1 MREQNM
7 AAGARLAPG
16 ETQARPRQIRDAC
29 QHARVALRQD
39 QPLLSPGPGNSDKA
53 APGQELPRRG
63 FVEAVA
69 IGVEQM
75 AGGDQSLTGGECD
88 QPIQAAAAA

>member
-1 MREQNM
+1 M
-7 AAGARLAPG
+7 AASARLAPG
-16 ETQARPRQIRDAC
+16 HAQAGARQIWDAC
-29 QHARVALRQD
+29 QHARVALGQD
-39 QPLLSPGPGNSDKA
+39 QALLSPGPGNSDKA

-75 AGGDQSLTGGECD
+75 AGGDQSLARGQRD